1 MELIRIFQIII
12 AVVLIA
18 VILMQNRG
26 SGLSNVFGGGGG
38 NVYMTKRGL
47 EKKLFVATIVLSVM
61 FLSISLLIVIL

>member
-1 MELIRIFQIII
+1 MEFIRIFQIII

-26 SGLSNVFGGGGG
+26 GGLSNVFGGGGG

>member
-26 SGLSNVFGGGGG
+26 GGLGNVFGGGGA

-47 EKKLFVATIVLSVM
+47 EKKLFAATIVLSVM

>member
-26 SGLSNVFGGGGG
+26 GGLPNVFGGGG